1 MVIVFVPGVTRT
13 RYALVRSFLMAHRF
27 SKAMI
32 TDVDIGVVT
41 EREEQQ
47 VRYVLGTV
55 RFVRG
60 EWRVWCYDAE
70 KRYHYW
76 GEPGD
81 PRVVLPPNGER
92 RYRKIPVARER
103 RVAPKLDL
111 EV

>member
-60 EWRVWCYDAE
+60 EWRVSCYDAD
-70 KRYHYW
+70 KRYQYW

-81 PRVVLPPNGER
+81 PRAVLPANGQR
-92 RYRKIPVARER
+92 RYRKIPCDRAR
-103 RVAPKLDL
+103 
-111 EV
+111 